1 MDNHMD
7 NKPMN
12 EHNEQIQQLLNEI
25 SKNHKISLRKLGKA
39 IGVSQPTLTRIRS
52 GTTKRVSA
60 IVLLK
65 LLDFKKANNPKLNN
79 NQSIP

>member
-1 MDNHMD
+1 
-7 NKPMN
+7 MN
-12 EHNEQIQQLLNEI
+12 TQNPNEQIKQLLNTI
-25 SKNHKISLRKLGKA
+25 TTTHKISLRKLGKA

-65 LLDFKKANNPKLNN
+65 LLDFKKANEPKLGN
-79 NQSIP
+79 NQPVP